1 MPRQGSQPQP
11 KRRAGAAP
19 AVRHHGVNPGGNMN
33 HVWKVLVGATI
44 GVIAIIGLTNAA
56 GACGGFFCQ
65 NNPVDQTG
73 ERILFSVNDDGT
85 ITSLIEIQYLGSAE
99 DFSWILPL
107 PSAISADDIAV
118 PEDGELVFDELHS
131 LTDVRIIAPPR
142 PACAD
147 DQALLAGGSPVSA
160 EADVQVLASGEVGP
174 FGFDVITS
182 VDPAALTSWLRD
194 NNYRVTEAMEPLINV
209 YVEEQF
215 AFLAMRLLDG
225 ENSDSIQP
233 VEITYE
239 GTQPM
244 IPIRLTAVAAA
255 SNMPVFTWIFADE
268 QAVPDNYVHMDIATA
283 QITFSTFGGND
294 YQSLLRRKA
303 DEHGGRAFITEFAQ
317 PSRLVDFS
325 HPYLVAKAEAHRYIT
340 RLTTDI
346 SPDEMTVDPVFAVV
360 GGRDDVSNVRDA
372 SRLTGVYACERDG
385 DVSILDLSKSDA
397 LDTSV
402 LFTAAADSRE
412 LTRAE
417 FAPSGEFGSAPLAA
431 SGSNQLPGTGSN
443 WLPVL
448 AALIALA
455 ALGIDQARGNKR

>member
-1 MPRQGSQPQP
+1 MGT
-11 KRRAGAAP
+11 
-19 AVRHHGVNPGGNMN
+19 
-33 HVWKVLVGATI
+33 VWKFLLSTSV
-44 GVIAIIGLTNAA
+44 GVIAMIGLANAA

-73 ERILFSVNDDGT
+73 ERIVFSVNDDGT
-85 ITSLIEIQYLGSAE
+85 ITSLIQIQYVGSAE

-107 PSAISADDIAV
+107 PSAISADDLAV
-118 PEDGELVFDELHS
+118 PDDGDLVFDELHS

-147 DQALLAGGSPVSA
+147 VAVNFSA
-160 EADVQVLASGEVGP
+160 TTSAQSESVEVIASGEVGP

-182 VDPAALTSWLRD
+182 QDPAALTDWLRD
-194 NNYRVTEAMEPLINV
+194 NNYRVTEAMEPLIDV
-209 YVEEQF
+209 YVEERF

-225 ENSDSIQP
+225 EDSDSIQP
-233 VEITYE
+233 IEITYE

-255 SNMPVFTWIFADE
+255 SNMPVFTWIFADA

-294 YQSLLRRKA
+294 YQTLLRNKA
-303 DEHGGRAFITEFAQ
+303 DEHGGQAFITEFAM
-317 PSRLVDFS
+317 PSQRVNFG
-325 HPYLVAKAEAHRYIT
+325 HPYLVAKAEAHPYFT

-346 SPDEMTVDPVFAVV
+346 SPHEMTVDPVFAIEP
-360 GGRDDVSNVRDA
+360 GRDDVSNVRDA
-372 SRLTGVYACERDG
+372 SGLTGVYDCERDG
-385 DVSILDLSKSDA
+385 DISILDLAGSDA
-397 LDTSV
+397 LDTS
-402 LFTAAADSRE
+402 LLLTAAADSRS

-417 FAPSGEFGSAPLAA
+417 FTPAGEFGSAPLAA
-431 SGSNQLPGTGSN
+431 SGSRQLPGTASN

-448 AALIALA
+448 AAVIVLA
-455 ALGIDQARGNKR
+455 VLGIDQARGTRS